1 MFLIELYTNKK
12 KLINKNY
19 RNYQLLDCHLKF
31 EIIGRNVIIK
41 KKIILFQ
48 IPIHRCLSN
57 RLEKLIGLRER
68 LRAIEASNRERRRM
82 RRFDHRVLLLVDE
95 ALLLLGEVAPQ
106 QKRASTV
113 LLRDELD
120 NSIGE
125 YIPADFRVRT
135 GFMSSKR

>member
-1 MFLIELYTNKK
+1 MLVLS
-12 KLINKNY
+12 
-19 RNYQLLDCHLKF
+19 
-31 EIIGRNVIIK
+31 K

-48 IPIHRCLSN
+48 IPIHRCLSD
-57 RLEKLIGLRER
+57 RLEKLISLGER
-68 LRAIEASNRERRRM
+68 LRAIETSDRERRRM
-82 RRFDHRVLLLVDE
+82 CRFDHTVLLLVDE
-95 ALLLLGEVAPQ
+95 ALLLLSEVAPQ

-135 GFMSSKR
+135 GFMSSKRTIVTLSFLF